1 MRREIILNI
10 SRVVWPRGE
19 AELCKSS
26 YGGSNPSTTSNF
38 FSLPKEVVL
47 EVVDLK
53 AYKVAKEVARN
64 SCGRIELWGFY
75 DFLLKAAENDEIRKK
90 ERAERRNKK
99 VLRP

>member
-1 MRREIILNI
+1 MKEKRLGRTLQKFLRRF
-10 SRVVWPRGE
+10 
-19 AELCKSS
+19 KSV
-26 YGGSNPSTTSNF
+26 YQLQF